1 MEQIMVKYWRT
12 WRSGGG
18 ELMNYFIAGAT
29 NYDTE
34 YGTWGLTDDL
44 TKTEIGLA
52 MLTGL
57 IMPAPSVQ
65 ATETN
70 FSNINN
76 YTPEVT
82 FPASMLTYALS
93 QNDQNTRPL
102 DNKNNLD
109 TFASNEFNRIG
120 EALGIPKTELQQS
133 RIANHGT
140 FCLMMSDKW
149 LYRIDVSGNQTFKP
163 VSNIP
168 STTLSIES
176 GQIKANA
183 QPSVGRLENV
193 ARNVL
198 NLLGY
203 KNTANLSKITVKN
216 EILFIGKKHT
226 SQYQTYAGRQL
237 IRLST
242 SDNNTYFQ
250 VVTDKNNTPIRID
263 TNLSSN
269 ETLKAARLLQEALQ
283 NAKTVGTSLVE
294 TTSAFHI
301 GTFFDPSEYRFG
313 INAHSYDGKDFLDP
327 RALGNP
333 FTRQTSAF
341 QLSGLYEQASIG
353 AYLRTSESNFW
364 NYYWWDRYGRV
375 GGMLGN
381 WDPRS
386 KQWQKA
392 QVSISHHSLSEYQIS
407 SSGPLKRNLIT
418 LADGSQK
425 EFPLITNGKLDANFN
440 KDLANCTIATFS
452 THGGPINGIFQLRKG
467 LDMWFSP
474 NMGYELGTG
483 NLRHI
488 IFNGCGAF
496 GCFKQSNNNQS
507 DLSLLTQWLPA
518 KNVLGLSTVSGY
530 DGEFIGLDRDGPRFT
545 GYYNKGDSINDAHRN
560 AAIDECSDNAPV
572 TVGYGETTE
581 QALFNTV
588 DARISP
594 AKSNTA
600 YSAASVWRS
609 MQ

>member
-1 MEQIMVKYWRT
+1 MTGIK
-12 WRSGGG
+12 
-18 ELMNYFIAGAT
+18 LNDAK
-29 NYDTE
+29 
-34 YGTWGLTDDL
+34 L
-44 TKTEIGLA
+44 GLA

-57 IMPAPSVQ
+57 VLPSPSVQ
-65 ATETN
+65 AAGTD

-76 YTPEVT
+76 FTPEVT
-82 FPASMLTYALS
+82 FPASMLGYALS
-93 QNDQNTRPL
+93 QNDQNTKPL
-102 DNKNNLD
+102 DSKNSLD
-109 TFASNEFNRIG
+109 TFASREFTRIG
-120 EALGIPKTELQQS
+120 EAIGIPKTDLQQP

-140 FCLMMSDKW
+140 FCLVITDKW

-168 STTLSIES
+168 STILSIDS
-176 GQIKANA
+176 GPIKANT
-183 QPSVGRLENV
+183 QPSASRLENV
-193 ARNVL
+193 ARGIL
-198 NLLGY
+198 DLLGH
-203 KNTANLSKITVKN
+203 KNVTNLNKVTVKN
-216 EILFIGKKHT
+216 EVLFLGKKNST
-226 SQYQTYAGRQL
+226 QYQSYAGRQL

-242 SDNNTYFQ
+242 ADNNTFFQ
-250 VVTDKNNTPIRID
+250 VITDKNSTPIRID

-269 ETLKAARLLQEALQ
+269 ETLKTTRLLHDTLD
-283 NAKTVGTSLVE
+283 NAKTIAPPLLE
-294 TTSAFHI
+294 TKSAFHV

-313 INAHSYDGKDFLDP
+313 INAYSYDSKDFLDP
-327 RALGNP
+327 RTLGNP
-333 FTRQTSAF
+333 FTRQTSGI

-353 AYLRTSESNFW
+353 AYLQSSESNFW
-364 NYYWWDRYGRV
+364 NYYWWDKYGRV

-386 KQWQKA
+386 KQWQKG
-392 QVSISHHSLSEYQIS
+392 QVSISHHSLSEYRIS
-407 SSGPLKRNLIT
+407 SSGPLKRNVIT

-440 KDLANCTIATFS
+440 KDLAYCTIATFS
-452 THGGPINGIFQLRKG
+452 THGGPINGTFQLRKG
-467 LDMWFSP
+467 LDMWFNP
-474 NMGYELGTG
+474 NMSYELGTG

-496 GCFKQSNNNQS
+496 GCFKQNSNNQS

-518 KNVLGLSTVSGY
+518 KNISGLSTVSGY

-560 AAIDECSDNAPV
+560 AAIDECTDNAPV

-581 QALFNTV
+581 QALFNAV
-588 DARISP
+588 DARIST